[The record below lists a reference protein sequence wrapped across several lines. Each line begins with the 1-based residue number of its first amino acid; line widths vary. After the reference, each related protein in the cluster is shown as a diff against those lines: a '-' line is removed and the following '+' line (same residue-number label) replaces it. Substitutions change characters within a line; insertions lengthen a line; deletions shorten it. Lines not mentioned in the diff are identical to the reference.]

1 MSSTAARLQVGGSRR
16 VVDRVMT
23 VLCGAGLLFAFIPL
37 CSLLFLVIS
46 RGLPSLSWTF
56 LTSVP
61 KPVGETGGGVGN
73 GLLGSALLTLMSAA
87 IGLPAGIGAGIYLAS
102 NKGEGM
108 FGRTVRFL
116 AEVLSAVPSIVV
128 GLAVYGLVVAPFHHF
143 SALAGGLA
151 LAILMIPTLARS
163 TEEVVKLVPHSLY
176 EASLALGVPE
186 WRSSLLVV
194 TRTALGGIATAACLA
209 MARAAGETAPL
220 LFTALSNQ
228 FWNVQP
234 TQPTAS
240 LPVQIFNYATSPYPD
255 WQAQAW
261 GAALVL
267 LMFVGGLNIL
277 ARIISKRATFS

>member
-1 MSSTAARLQVGGSRR
+1 
-16 VVDRVMT
+16 
-23 VLCGAGLLFAFIPL
+23 
-37 CSLLFLVIS
+37 
-46 RGLPSLSWTF
+46 
-56 LTSVP
+56 
-61 KPVGETGGGVGN
+61 
-73 GLLGSALLTLMSAA
+73 MSAA

-102 NKGEGM
+102 KGEGM

-151 LAILMIPTLARS
+151 LAILMVPTLARN
-163 TEEVVKLVPHSLY
+163 TEEVIKLVPHSLY

-228 FWNVQP
+228 FWNLQP

-267 LMFVGGLNIL
+267 LMFVGALNIL

>member
-1 MSSTAARLQVGGSRR
+1 MNAATARIQVGGSRR
-16 VVDRVMT
+16 AVDRLMT
-23 VLCGAGLLFAFIPL
+23 VLCGAGLLFAFVPL
-37 CSLLFLVIS
+37 CSLLYLVIS
-46 RGLPSLSWTF
+46 RGLPSVNWTF
-56 LTSVP
+56 LTALP

-73 GLLGSALLTLMSAA
+73 GLLGSALLTLMASVL
-87 IGLPAGIGAGIYLAS
+87 GLPAGIGAGIYLAS
-102 NKGEGM
+102 HGEGT
-108 FGRTVRFL
+108 FGKIVRFL
-116 AEVLSAVPSIVV
+116 AEVLSAVPSVVV

-143 SALAGGLA
+143 SALAGGVA

-240 LPVQIFNYATSPYPD
+240 LPVQIYNYATSPYPD

-267 LMFVGGLNIL
+267 LMFVGALNLL
-277 ARIISKRATFS
+277 ARVISKRAMLS

>member
-1 MSSTAARLQVGGSRR
+1 VNAMTTRIAAGGYRR
-16 VVDRVMT
+16 AVDRLMT

-37 CSLLFLVIS
+37 CSLLYLVIS
-46 RGLPSLSWTF
+46 KGLPSLNWTF
-56 LTSVP
+56 LTALP

-73 GLLGSALLTLMSAA
+73 GLVGSALLTLMASAL
-87 IGLPAGIGAGIYLAS
+87 GLPVGIGAGIYLA
-102 NKGEGM
+102 NRGEGT
-108 FGRTVRFL
+108 FARTVRFL
-116 AEVLSAVPSIVV
+116 AEVLSAVPSVVV

-143 SALAGGLA
+143 SAAAGGLA

-194 TRTALGGIATAACLA
+194 TRTAMGGIATASCLA

-228 FWNVQP
+228 FWNLQP

-240 LPVQIFNYATSPYPD
+240 LPVEIYNYATSPYRD

-277 ARIISKRATFS
+277 ARIISKRATLT